1 MIYDFKRKLIIY
13 GVILAFFNCKQPYFP
28 PVAKSNLSYLVVD
41 GTILSGPD
49 STIINLSR
57 TENVTDSAYSP
68 NPETGATVSLAG
80 VNNGT
85 YPLTEI
91 TPGKYVI
98 VGLTLSTSQQY
109 HLKITRSN
117 GETYQSDTLS
127 VKYNP
132 PIDSI
137 TYSVNNGAVHFFVS
151 THDPA
156 NNTRY
161 YRWACQ
167 ETWQYHST
175 STSQLVY
182 QNGNTITRTAAQRVY
197 YCWNADQST
206 DILIGS
212 SANLNQDVIY
222 EDPILVDSVLISVY
236 PPNIQLADPTANQKF
251 TVEYSLLV
259 NQFALTAGAF
269 NYWQNL
275 KQITEELGTIF
286 SPEPSSE
293 LGGNMQCLTNPN
305 EPVIGYVSACTE
317 QNQRIYLNP
326 SQIYG
331 GTTPDPPLGCYTFLI
346 VPDSIN
352 YYLSSSFV
360 FTPLDSDV
368 TTTGV
373 FIGIIAAPAICGDC
387 TMLGGSNQKPAW
399 WPF

>member
-1 MIYDFKRKLIIY
+1 MIYYFKRKLIIY

-28 PVAKSNLSYLVVD
+28 PVDRTNLSYLVVD
-41 GTILSGPD
+41 GTLVSGPD
-49 STIINLSR
+49 STIINLST

-68 NPETGATVSLAG
+68 NPEIGATVSVAG

-85 YPLTEI
+85 YPLFEI
-91 TPGKYVI
+91 SPGKYVI
-98 VGLTLSTSQQY
+98 IGMTLNTGQQY
-109 HLKITRSN
+109 RLKITRAN
-117 GETYQSDTLS
+117 GEMYQSDTITL
-127 VKYNP
+127 KYNP
-132 PIDSI
+132 PIDSV
-137 TYSVNNGAVHFFVS
+137 TYTVNNGAIHFFVS

-161 YRWACQ
+161 YRWNCE

-175 STSQLVY
+175 SNSQLIF
-182 QNGNTITRTAAQRVY
+182 QNGATYTRNPAQQVY
-197 YCWNADQST
+197 NCWNADQST

-212 SANLNQDVIY
+212 SANLNQDVIF
-222 EDPILVDSVLISVY
+222 ESPILVDSLLTSFY
-236 PPNIQLADPTANQKF
+236 PPNIQLPISGVSQKF

-259 NQFALTAGAF
+259 NQFALTADAF

-293 LGGNMQCLTNPN
+293 LGGNMQCLTNPK

-317 QNQRIYLNP
+317 QNQRIFLNS
-326 SQIYG
+326 SQVFT
-331 GTTPDPPLGCYTFLI
+331 GTPIDPALGCYTFLA

-352 YYLSSSFV
+352 YYLSSPYLY
-360 FTPLDSDV
+360 TPLDSDV

-373 FIGIIAAPAICGDC
+373 FLGIITAPAICGDC
-387 TMLGGSNQKPAW
+387 TSLGGANQKPVW